1 MVKLP
6 RINLSITGIYLIGP
20 KYCRLSFLVKFE
32 KMKINPPAKIPNK
45 EKRSREYLTQAEVK
59 QMVDA
64 AKDVGRHGARDSLL
78 ILICYRHGLR
88 VGELIDLKWDQF
100 DLDHALF
107 HVNRLKNGT
116 ASVHY
121 LEGDEIRALRRLRRT
136 YEDSAFVFSSERLG
150 PLSVNAVHKIVVRAG
165 QLAGLEMSTHTHMLR
180 HGKGYQLA
188 GKGVDTRAI
197 QAYLG
202 HKNIQHTV
210 TYTQL
215 DPARFKGFGKDVK
228 L

>member
-1 MVKLP
+1 
-6 RINLSITGIYLIGP
+6 
-20 KYCRLSFLVKFE
+20 
-32 KMKINPPAKIPNK
+32 MKPCPPPKIPNK
-45 EKRSREYLTQAEVK
+45 EKRSREYLTQNEVK
-59 QMVDA
+59 LMIDS
-64 AKDVGRHGARDSLL
+64 AKTAGRHGSRDALL
-78 ILICYRHGLR
+78 ILICYRHALR
-88 VGELIDLKWDQF
+88 VGELIDLKWDQL
-100 DLDHALF
+100 DLDNGLF

-116 ASVHY
+116 PSVHY
-121 LEGDEIRALRRLRRT
+121 LEGDEIRALRKLRRN
-136 YEDSAFVFSSERLG
+136 YAESAFVFASERLG

-165 QLAGLEMSTHTHMLR
+165 QLAGVELSVHPHMLR

-188 GKGVDTRAI
+188 GKGIDTRAI

-215 DPARFKGFGKDVK
+215 DPTRFKGFGKDLK

>member
-1 MVKLP
+1 M
-6 RINLSITGIYLIGP
+6 IDS
-20 KYCRLSFLVKFE
+20 
-32 KMKINPPAKIPNK
+32 AK
-45 EKRSREYLTQAEVK
+45 S
-59 QMVDA
+59 
-64 AKDVGRHGARDSLL
+64 VGRHGARDALL

-121 LEGDEIRALRRLRRT
+121 LEGDEIRALRRLRRD

-165 QLAGLEMSTHTHMLR
+165 QLADLEMSAHTHMLR

-188 GKGVDTRAI
+188 GKGIDTRAI

-215 DPARFKGFGKDVK
+215 DPTRFKGFGKDLK

>member
-20 KYCRLSFLVKFE
+20 KYCQPSFLVKFE

-136 YEDSAFVFSSERLG
+136 YEDSAFVFSS
-150 PLSVNAVHKIVVRAG
+150 
-165 QLAGLEMSTHTHMLR
+165 
-180 HGKGYQLA
+180 
-188 GKGVDTRAI
+188 
-197 QAYLG
+197 
-202 HKNIQHTV
+202 
-210 TYTQL
+210 
-215 DPARFKGFGKDVK
+215 
-228 L
+228 